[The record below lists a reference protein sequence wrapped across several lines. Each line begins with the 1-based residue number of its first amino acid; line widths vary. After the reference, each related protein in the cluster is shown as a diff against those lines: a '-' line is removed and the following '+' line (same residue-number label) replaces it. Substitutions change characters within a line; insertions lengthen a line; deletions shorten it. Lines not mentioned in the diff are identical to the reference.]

1 MQMKRGSTLALI
13 LCAICQLAW
22 ADTVRPIVKTVRVPN
37 GGIQPQ
43 LIVGKDGAIHML
55 YYKGEAGAG
64 DIFYVKSDD
73 SGQSFSEPQRVNSQL
88 GSAIAAGTIRGAHLA
103 LGKHDR
109 VHVAWN
115 GSGKAT
121 PKGLPN
127 PQIAEDSPYRLSS
140 PMLYA
145 RMNADGTGFEP
156 QRNLMTSTYAL
167 DGGGSVAADDEG
179 NVYVVWH
186 ANSVEGSPGEGERA
200 VWVAISRDDGQ
211 TFSAESRANRNP
223 TGACGC
229 CGLRATT
236 DQRGTLFVLYR
247 SADRT
252 VHRDMY
258 LLTSDDRGATFTNTK
273 LDNWEIGQCVMSSAA
288 FHSSDRG
295 LLAAWETEEQVKFA
309 RVDGLRELTVPNI
322 VAPKR
327 RQQNRKHPVL
337 SVNSRGNAILA
348 WTEGTGWQRGGSV
361 AWQVFDREG
370 KPMDRGAGNVDGV
383 PVWSNVAVFPG
394 PGDDFTVVY

>member
-1 MQMKRGSTLALI
+1 MAREAFFAVL
-13 LCAICQLAW
+13 LCSIAQATSAETSQPEVQLL
-22 ADTVRPIVKTVRVPN
+22 RVPN
-37 GGIQPQ
+37 EGIQPQ
-43 LIVGKDGAIHML
+43 VAVAPDGTVHML
-55 YYKGEAGAG
+55 YYKGEAGSG
-64 DIFYVKSDD
+64 DIFYVASND
-73 SGQSFSEPQRVNSQL
+73 SGRSFSDPVRVNSQP

-103 LGKHDR
+103 LGKGGR

-127 PQIAEDSPYRLSS
+127 PQLPEDSPYRHSS
-140 PMLYA
+140 PMLYS
-145 RMNADGTGFEP
+145 RLNDQGTQFEP

-167 DGGGSVAADDEG
+167 DGGGSIAADAAG

-186 ANSVEGSPGEGERA
+186 ANSVDGAPGEGARA
-200 VWVAISRDDGQ
+200 VWVAASSDNGQ
-211 TFSAESRANRNP
+211 TFSAESRANPVP

-236 DQRGTLFVLYR
+236 GQRGRLFVLYR
-247 SADRT
+247 SAEKI

-258 LLTSDDRGATFTNTK
+258 LLASEDRGATFTSTK
-273 LDNWEIGQCVMSSAA
+273 LDDWQIGQCVMSSAA
-288 FHSSDRG
+288 FHSSEHG

-309 RVDGLRELTVPNI
+309 RVDGLRELTGPDI
-322 VAPKR
+322 IAPQ
-327 RQQNRKHPVL
+327 RQQQTRKHPVL
-337 SVNSRGNAILA
+337 TVNSRGDVILA
-348 WTEGTGWQRGGSV
+348 WTEGTGWQRGGAI

-370 KPMDRGAGNVDGV
+370 KSIDGRGGRTDGV
-383 PVWSNVAVFPG
+383 PVWSHVAAFAG

>member
-1 MQMKRGSTLALI
+1 MMRTVLMAALI
-13 LCAICQLAW
+13 LAVHSPASAEHDLP
-22 ADTVRPIVKTVRVPN
+22 VVKTIRVPN

-43 LIVGKDGAIHML
+43 LAVGKRGAVHML

-64 DIFYVKSDD
+64 DIFYVISTD
-73 SGQSFSEPQRVNSQL
+73 SGQSFSEPMRVNSQP

-103 LGKHDR
+103 LGKNDR

-127 PQIAEDSPYRLSS
+127 PQLPGDSPYRFSS

-167 DGGGSVAADDEG
+167 DGGGSVAADEAG

-186 ANSVEGSPGEGERA
+186 ANSTTGTPGEEGRA

-211 TFSAESRANRNP
+211 TFSAESRANRDD

-229 CGLRATT
+229 CGLRAST
-236 DQRGTLFVLYR
+236 DRTGNLYVLYR
-247 SADRT
+247 SAAQII
-252 VHRDMY
+252 HRDMY
-258 LLTSDDRGATFTNTK
+258 VLTSRDRGRTFSSIK
-273 LDNWEIGQCVMSSAA
+273 LDKWEVGQCVMSSAS
-288 FHSSDRG
+288 FHQTTDG
-295 LLAAWETEEQVKFA
+295 MLAAWETEHQVKFGP
-309 RVDGLRELTVPNI
+309 VDRGLPGALRHVS
-322 VAPKR
+322 APETN
-327 RQQNRKHPVL
+327 QQTRKHPVL
-337 SVNSRGNAILA
+337 SVNSKGQVILV
-348 WTEGTGWQRGGSV
+348 WTEGTGWQKGGSV
-361 AWQVFDREG
+361 AWQVFDPSG
-370 KPMDRGAGNVDGV
+370 QPIPDAAGRTDGV
-383 PVWSNVAVFPG
+383 PVWGLVAVLAG
-394 PGDDFTVVY
+394 KNGEFTVVY